1 MAETRNFTTKKAIS
15 GTDVE
20 TELGEIDTNRQQTDT
35 DKPLLLVIDDNED
48 IRNMLRQL
56 LSDEY
61 TVILHQTEEKVCDWQ
76 RNMCRI

>member
-1 MAETRNFTTKKAIS
+1 M
-15 GTDVE
+15 E